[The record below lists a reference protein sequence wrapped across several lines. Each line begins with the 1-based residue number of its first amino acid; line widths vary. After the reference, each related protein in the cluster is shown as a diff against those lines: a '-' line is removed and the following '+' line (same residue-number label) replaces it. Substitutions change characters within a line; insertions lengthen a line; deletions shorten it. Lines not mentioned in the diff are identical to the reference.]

1 MPLVNEIKEIIDRID
16 HNRTDRKIYSYK
28 ILIQNKENKYPSDID
43 ISKRETYLSEI
54 EFKEVFKMTI
64 IEFNRLKKWKQI
76 KLKKEYKL
84 F

>member
-1 MPLVNEIKEIIDRID
+1 MPLVNQIKEIIGRID
-16 HNRTDRKIYSYK
+16 HNRTDRKIYSYN
-28 ILIQNKENKYPSDID
+28 ILIQNRENKYPSDVD